1 MPEAWPNKPNMR
13 ISVITVCW
21 NAGATIGEA
30 LESFFRQSH
39 PDKQLLVVD
48 GASTDDTLDVVRAF
62 ARDGLARDSLKL
74 ISEPDR
80 GLYDA
85 MNKGLAAFGGE
96 AAGFL
101 NADDRFH
108 DDGALAAVAGA
119 LESADVCYG
128 DLDFV
133 AGERRD
139 QVVRQWRATP
149 WRKGAFRRG
158 WMPAHP
164 TFYCRRRVIDAVGR
178 FDLRYRVAADY
189 DFMLRTLELN
199 DFAAARLPR
208 VLVDMGVGGASTSGW
223 RGQLRHNLEA
233 LDSRRR
239 WLGAGFV
246 DYALFA
252 KPLGKAAQFM
262 VHRQAA

>member
-1 MPEAWPNKPNMR
+1 MR
-13 ISVITVCW
+13 ISVVTVCW
-21 NAGATIGEA
+21 NAGATIGET

-39 PDKQLLVVD
+39 PDKELLVID
-48 GASTDDTLDVVRAF
+48 GASTDGTLDVVHSL
-62 ARDGLARDSLKL
+62 ARDGLTV

-96 AAGFL
+96 AVGFL

-108 DDGALAAVAGA
+108 DDHALAAVATA
-119 LESADVCYG
+119 LEATDICYG

-139 QVVRQWRATP
+139 QVVRRWRATP

-164 TFYCRRRVIDAVGR
+164 TFYCRRRVIDAVGQ

-189 DFMLRTLELN
+189 DFMLRSLELH
-199 DFAAARLPR
+199 DFAAARVPQ

-239 WLGAGFV
+239 WLGAGLI

-252 KPLGKAAQFM
+252 KPLGKAAQF
-262 VHRQAA
+262 VIPGSRQAA